1 MWLVVSKLGPIRGLF
16 GPPRLGS
23 SSGFLFKDPRVLLL
37 EVPGAAIG
45 DPSMEPSQADPGPVV
60 VFGSSPASDSGSPSP
75 PKFQEMLVAR
85 TCAVLECIGVFDK
98 GRL

>member
-1 MWLVVSKLGPIRGLF
+1 MWLVGGKLGPVRGLL
-16 GPPRLGS
+16 GPPRSGS
-23 SSGFLFKDPRVLLL
+23 SSRLLFKDPRVQLL

-60 VFGSSPASDSGSPSP
+60 VFGSSPASDSGSSSSP
-75 PKFQEMLVAR
+75 EFQEMPVAR
-85 TCAVLECIGVFDK
+85 TCAVLESIGAFDK